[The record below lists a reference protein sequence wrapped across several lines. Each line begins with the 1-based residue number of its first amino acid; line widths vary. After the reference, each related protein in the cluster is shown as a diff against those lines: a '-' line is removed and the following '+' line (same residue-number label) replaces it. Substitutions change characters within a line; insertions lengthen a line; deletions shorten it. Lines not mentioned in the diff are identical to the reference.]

1 MKMRVWYNSKNGKVV
16 PEAKSSEFQAC
27 NINVRKCK
35 HYVVYFSMV
44 FHILVNET
52 GEYQMNLGERIIE
65 QREKKNM
72 NQFDLAEK
80 LDVSRQTIS
89 RWESNIVAPNADNLR
104 ELSVLFGVSVDYL
117 LNGEEFT
124 PPKYDTDEQKLSW
137 ELKQK
142 EEIVDTLK
150 KKLIREE
157 WIFGGIIG
165 ALSLA
170 LMATIIVGTIKNQP
184 EKPTP
189 MEDLSTIID
198 ADDTMPE
205 IIVTFAAIE

>member
-1 MKMRVWYNSKNGKVV
+1 
-16 PEAKSSEFQAC
+16 
-27 NINVRKCK
+27 
-35 HYVVYFSMV
+35 
-44 FHILVNET
+44 
-52 GEYQMNLGERIIE
+52 MNLGERIIE

>member
-1 MKMRVWYNSKNGKVV
+1 
-16 PEAKSSEFQAC
+16 
-27 NINVRKCK
+27 
-35 HYVVYFSMV
+35 
-44 FHILVNET
+44 
-52 GEYQMNLGERIIE
+52 MNLGERIIE

-124 PPKYDTDEQKLSW
+124 PPKSDTDEQKLSW

-142 EEIVDTLK
+142 EEIVATLK

-170 LMATIIVGTIKNQP
+170 LLATIIVGTIKNQP

-189 MEDLSTIID
+189 MEDLTIITN
-198 ADDTMPE
+198 DTMPE